1 MACRNNGGAIHL
13 SGEMGSSSL
22 SSLKPIQILRA
33 QNIRCNMNTVFLK
46 IIYTCILT
54 VKGKIQRFTVKNR
67 RSLSG
72 SRRARNNFSGS
83 FQNTLLKIMKTEE
96 LSVFGNYL
104 LFICFTI
111 PDVVNKCLKAALR
124 LYNFLWGRPTD
135 RALYFQV
142 VCCLPWCQ
150 RKFVARAKR
159 ISLTVSFSSFA
170 RKAFFLYMYCSIYN

>member
-1 MACRNNGGAIHL
+1 MKSQGQTLFFTFRFGKCPGVINFLSTQSSELIYSPFVACRNNGGAIHL

-46 IIYTCILT
+46 IIYTCILS
-54 VKGKIQRFTVKNR
+54 VKGKIQRFTLKNR

-124 LYNFLWGRPTD
+124 LYNFL
-135 RALYFQV
+135 
-142 VCCLPWCQ
+142 
-150 RKFVARAKR
+150 
-159 ISLTVSFSSFA
+159 
-170 RKAFFLYMYCSIYN
+170 